1 MGERMQHRSA
11 KPRPEAGEGLS
22 WLQTD
27 PAVTLQTKESQATP
41 STPRETSDAIR
52 VLGLGFKA
60 L

>member
-1 MGERMQHRSA
+1 MQHRSA

-27 PAVTLQTKESQATP
+27 PAVTPQTKESQATP